1 MTADARERA
10 RLIAAITAVTP
21 EFVTRTVLFHQ
32 AIAQA
37 VGLTATDLHCLNLL
51 LLEGPMTPGQLAR
64 NSGLTTGAA
73 ITGAIDRLE
82 RTGYVQRA
90 KDATDRRK
98 VLVHADRDQVE
109 KQITPLYDGI
119 GRWYHDELSKK
130 DSEQLA
136 VILDYLTSATDAT
149 HAATRMIRRKD

>member
-1 MTADARERA
+1 MVDVQEHA
-10 RLIAAITAVTP
+10 RLVAAITAVMP

-32 AIAQA
+32 AVAQA

-82 RTGYVQRA
+82 RTGYVQRTR
-90 KDATDRRK
+90 DPTDRRK
-98 VLVHADRDQVE
+98 VLVHPDRDQVE
-109 KQITPLYDGI
+109 KKITPLYDGI
-119 GRWYHDELSKK
+119 GRWHHDELSRK
-130 DSEQLA
+130 DNEQLA
-136 VILDYLTSATDAT
+136 VILDYLTTARDAT
-149 HAATRMIRRKD
+149 HAATHAIRRKD

>member
-1 MTADARERA
+1 MAVNARKHA
-10 RLIAAITAVTP
+10 QLAAAINAVLP

-32 AIAQA
+32 AVAQA

-82 RTGYVQRA
+82 RTGYVERTT
-90 KDATDRRK
+90 DPTDRRK
-98 VLVHADRDQVE
+98 VLVHPDRDQVE
-109 KQITPLYDGI
+109 KKITPLYDGI
-119 GRWYHDELSKK
+119 GQWHDRELSEK
-130 DSEQLA
+130 DTDQLA
-136 VILDYLTSATDAT
+136 AILDYLTRAKDAT
-149 HAATRMIRRKD
+149 HAATHAIRRKD